1 MTAINFPDSP
11 SVGQTF
17 TVGSRTWTYTG
28 TVWQV
33 VSFEFSGNLDG
44 GKANSVYGG
53 ISPLQGGNAS
63 NI

>member
-1 MTAINFPDSP
+1 MPVNFPDSP

-17 TVGSRTWTYTG
+17 TAGSRTWTYTG

-33 VSFEFSGNLDG
+33 VPVSAAGNVDG
-44 GKANSVYGG
+44 GKANSSYGG

-63 NI
+63 TF